1 MLRIVARVV
10 AVPFFI
16 VGILLVAY
24 STLVGCTNTVV
35 ATSERGMFWFLTF
48 GMLPTSL
55 GEIITGIFGMLLIVA
70 GYGIWK
76 AAPQR
81 SYEESE

>member
-35 ATSERGMFWFLTF
+35 ATSERGLFWFFIF
-48 GMLPTSL
+48 GMYPTSL
-55 GEIITGIFGMLLIVA
+55 DEIITGIFGMLLIGA

-81 SYEESE
+81 SYEESK

>member
-10 AVPFFI
+10 SVPFFI

-24 STLVGCTNTVV
+24 STLVGCTNTAV
-35 ATSERGMFWFLTF
+35 ATNEHGLFWFFTF
-48 GMLPTSL
+48 GMFPTSL
-55 GEIITGIFGMLLIVA
+55 GEIITGVVGMLLIAA
-70 GYGIWK
+70 GYAIWH

-81 SYEESE
+81 P